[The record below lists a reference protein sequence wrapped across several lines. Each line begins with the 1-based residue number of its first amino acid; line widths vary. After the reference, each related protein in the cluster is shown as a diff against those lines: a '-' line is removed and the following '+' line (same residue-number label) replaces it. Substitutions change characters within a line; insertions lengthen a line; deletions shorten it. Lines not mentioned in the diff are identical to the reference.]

1 MVENPGMSYGLI
13 HAIAQPVYSWGV
25 IRAVKFPGINL
36 DIGHVRNLSWAKDND
51 EKNG

>member
-13 HAIAQPVYSWGV
+13 HAIAQPVYSCGV

>member
-1 MVENPGMSYGLI
+1 MVENLGLSYGLI
-13 HAIAQPVYSWGV
+13 QTIAQPVYSWGV
-25 IRAVKFPGINL
+25 IRAVKFPRINL